1 MCIFTGPVREVA
13 ATRIFA
19 RMLRPRTQ
27 CLAYE
32 AQVGADRDVAMV
44 LALPVDP
51 RTGENAV
58 RFIDLSGVGA
68 SRLFADLQWLFR
80 APPRKGAAVSG
91 GVARGAVLAVHDVG
105 DYEASYVPT
114 GDDFARLDRRFRLSQ
129 RLVRALRRRGER
141 GYAVF
146 KLRASD
152 EGSTRR
158 LHPLGL
164 VFRTREPGTLFF
176 PTLHVHERTLTETAH
191 FDYVLYAQGAPFPR
205 GRASHAA
212 PDAFLARRSRGIVAA
227 NEPVYRL
234 ALRGERDNDD
244 VRVSLV
250 ARR

>member
-1 MCIFTGPVREVA
+1 MCIFTGRVREVA

-19 RMLRPRTQ
+19 RMLRPGTQ

-32 AQVGADRDVAMV
+32 AKVGADRDVAMV

-51 RTGENAV
+51 RAGEDAV
-58 RFIDLSGVGA
+58 RFIDLSGA
-68 SRLFADLQWLFR
+68 PHLFAYLQALFS
-80 APPRKGAAVSG
+80 APPRWRAARKVAASKGP
-91 GVARGAVLAVHDVG
+91 VLVVHDVG

-152 EGSTRR
+152 DGTARR

-164 VFRTREPGTLFF
+164 SFRTSEPGALFF
-176 PTLHVHERTLTETAH
+176 PTVHVHERELTETAH
-191 FDYVLYAQGAPFPR
+191 FDHVLYAQGASFPR
-205 GRASHAA
+205 GRAGHTA

-227 NEPVYRL
+227 DERVYRL
-234 ALRGERDNDD
+234 GLRGERDNDD
-244 VRVSLV
+244 VRVPLR